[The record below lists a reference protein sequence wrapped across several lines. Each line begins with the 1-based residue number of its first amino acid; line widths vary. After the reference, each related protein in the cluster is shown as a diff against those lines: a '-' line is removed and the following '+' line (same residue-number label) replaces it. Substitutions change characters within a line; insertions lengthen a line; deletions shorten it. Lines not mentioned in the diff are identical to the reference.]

1 MRKPLSGLLMPTLA
15 LAIAAPV
22 GAQTPAPSTANDP
35 APLLLI
41 HREELKPG
49 HSAAHAA
56 SETAW
61 AGAFAKAGVPVY
73 WLGMTTIV
81 GPSEAWF
88 LERHESLASVE
99 RSEAVVDGNASLR
112 AESDGFEAGEAEM
125 VLRVSKVIARYR
137 PGMSYQAGI
146 SLADKR
152 FMAVDLVRV
161 KPGYVAE
168 FAENWREIVEAHT
181 KAGLAEHWAVYQIDS
196 GMADGTFLFFYPHA
210 SLAEADAAG
219 PAHAANAYRDAVGER
234 GRLKSRDVQQTA
246 VEMSARYYFRLSPG
260 MSTLPKTWS
269 DADPFWNRPAPVVAP
284 PARNERR
291 R

>member
-1 MRKPLSGLLMPTLA
+1 MLKPLSGLLLSTLA
-15 LAIAAPV
+15 LSIGAPAA
-22 GAQTPAPSTANDP
+22 AQTSAPSAANDP

-88 LERHESLASVE
+88 LERHESLASVQRGE
-99 RSEAVVDGNASLR
+99 EVVEGNASLR
-112 AESDGFEAGEAEM
+112 AESDGFEAGEADM
-125 VLRVSKVIARYR
+125 TLRVSRLIARYR
-137 PGMSYQAGI
+137 PGMSYQANI
-146 SLADKR
+146 SLTDKR

-168 FAENWREIVEAHT
+168 FAENWREIVAAHT

-219 PAHAANAYRDAVGER
+219 PAHAADAYRDAVGER

-246 VEMSARYYFRLSPG
+246 IEMSARFYFRLSPA
-260 MSTLPKTWS
+260 MSTLPKAWS
-269 DADPFWNRPAPVVAP
+269 DADPFWNRPV
-284 PARNERR
+284 PAATPAGRNERR